1 MLIISLMLGI
11 IIILL
16 AYLIYLSRN
25 KNLKYEITEK
35 IVDKN
40 NEMKEGLIKNLF
52 DNKKEIMEELN
63 IFKDNARE
71 TIDNNMDNLT
81 KKLEEKLKDSNT
93 IGLDIVK
100 NMSNF
105 KEAMHKNIDE
115 LISKNIEKM
124 DINSKNIVSFKEE
137 IKNEIYK
144 NIDLLL
150 KKVEDK
156 LEQSN
161 KLDKNTKDSINNFK
175 EIVSLKLEES
185 LKEGFKKSN
194 ETFASV
200 LERLSKIDEAQKNID
215 KLSQN
220 ILDLQRVLT
229 DKKLRGNFGE
239 VQLSQILFNI
249 FGEKGKLYD
258 LQYEMKEKKIVDAII
273 FSKEPLGLLPID
285 SKFPLENFNRIQ
297 EGQDAKKDF
306 IDDVKKHIKDI
317 SIKYVVTQ
325 GLKQAIMFIPSEAVY
340 IYILSSCPEII
351 NLSYDNKVWIAGPT
365 TLMAIATTIQL
376 SVIHIEKSENAENLY
391 QDLKKLAPDFER
403 YKKRWDELLKDFSKI
418 EKDIKEISITS
429 KKIGDKFEKINTG
442 Q

>member
-124 DINSKNIVSFKEE
+124 DINSKNIVTFKEE

-185 LKEGFKKSN
+185 LKEGFKK
-194 ETFASV
+194 
-200 LERLSKIDEAQKNID
+200 
-215 KLSQN
+215 
-220 ILDLQRVLT
+220 
-229 DKKLRGNFGE
+229 
-239 VQLSQILFNI
+239 
-249 FGEKGKLYD
+249 
-258 LQYEMKEKKIVDAII
+258 
-273 FSKEPLGLLPID
+273 
-285 SKFPLENFNRIQ
+285 
-297 EGQDAKKDF
+297 
-306 IDDVKKHIKDI
+306 IK
-317 SIKYVVTQ
+317 
-325 GLKQAIMFIPSEAVY
+325 
-340 IYILSSCPEII
+340 
-351 NLSYDNKVWIAGPT
+351 
-365 TLMAIATTIQL
+365 
-376 SVIHIEKSENAENLY
+376 
-391 QDLKKLAPDFER
+391 
-403 YKKRWDELLKDFSKI
+403 
-418 EKDIKEISITS
+418 
-429 KKIGDKFEKINTG
+429 
-442 Q
+442 

>member
-1 MLIISLMLGI
+1 MLIISLMLFVVI
-11 IIILL
+11 LLL
-16 AYLIYLSRN
+16 AYLIYINS
-25 KNLKYEITEK
+25 KKDLKYEITEK

-40 NEMKEGLIKNLF
+40 NEIKEGITKNIF
-52 DNKKEIMEELN
+52 DNKKDIIEQLN
-63 IFKDNARE
+63 LFKDNARE

-81 KKLEEKLKDSNT
+81 KKLEDKLKDSNS
-93 IGLDIVK
+93 ISLDIVK
-100 NMSNF
+100 NITTF
-105 KEAMHKNIDE
+105 KEDIHKNIDE
-115 LISKNIEKM
+115 LINKNIEKL
-124 DINSKNIVSFKEE
+124 DTNSKNITSFKEE
-137 IKNEIYK
+137 IRNEIYK
-144 NIDLLL
+144 NLDILL
-150 KKVEDK
+150 KRVEEK

-220 ILDLQRVLT
+220 VLELQKVLT

-239 VQLSQILFNI
+239 VQLSQILYNV

-258 LQYEMKEKKIVDAII
+258 LQYSMKEKKVVDAII
-273 FSKEPLGLLPID
+273 FSREPLGLLPID

-297 EGQDAKKDF
+297 EGLDARKSF
-306 IDDVKKHIKDI
+306 VDDIKKHIDDI
-317 SIKYVVTQ
+317 SNKYVVIQ
-325 GLKQAIMFIPSEAVY
+325 NLNQAIMFIPSEAVY
-340 IYILSSCPEII
+340 IYILSSCPELI
-351 NLSYDNKVWIAGPT
+351 NYSYEKKVWIASPT

-376 SVIHIEKSENAENLY
+376 SIINIEKNENAENLY
-391 QDLKKLAPDFER
+391 ESLRILAPEFKRYKERWTTLIKDFE
-403 YKKRWDELLKDFSKI
+403 KI
-418 EKDIKEISITS
+418 EKDMKELSTTS
-429 KKIGDKFEKINTG
+429 KKIGDKFEKINTA

>member
-1 MLIISLMLGI
+1 MLIISLMLFVVI
-11 IIILL
+11 LLL
-16 AYLIYLSRN
+16 AYLIYINS
-25 KNLKYEITEK
+25 KKDLKYEITEK

-40 NEMKEGLIKNLF
+40 NEIKEGITKNIF
-52 DNKKEIMEELN
+52 DNKKDIIEQLN
-63 IFKDNARE
+63 LFKDNARE

-81 KKLEEKLKDSNT
+81 KKLEDKLKDSNS
-93 IGLDIVK
+93 ISLDIVK
-100 NMSNF
+100 NMTAF
-105 KEAMHKNIDE
+105 KEDIHKNIDE
-115 LISKNIEKM
+115 LINKNIEKL
-124 DINSKNIVSFKEE
+124 DTNSKNITSFKEE
-137 IKNEIYK
+137 IRNEIYK
-144 NIDLLL
+144 NLDTLL
-150 KKVEDK
+150 KRVEEK

-220 ILDLQRVLT
+220 VLELQKVLT

-239 VQLSQILFNI
+239 VQLSQILYNV

-258 LQYEMKEKKIVDAII
+258 LQYSMKEKKVVDAII
-273 FSKEPLGLLPID
+273 FSREPLGLLPID

-297 EGQDAKKDF
+297 EGLDARKSF
-306 IDDVKKHIKDI
+306 VDDIKKHIDDI
-317 SIKYVVTQ
+317 SNKYVVIQ
-325 GLKQAIMFIPSEAVY
+325 NLNQAIMFIPSEAVY
-340 IYILSSCPEII
+340 IYILSSCPELI
-351 NLSYDNKVWIAGPT
+351 NYSYEKKVWIASPT

-376 SVIHIEKSENAENLY
+376 SIINIEKNENAENLY
-391 QDLKKLAPDFER
+391 ESLRILAPEFKRYKERWTTLIKDFE
-403 YKKRWDELLKDFSKI
+403 KI
-418 EKDIKEISITS
+418 EKDMKELSTTS
-429 KKIGDKFEKINTG
+429 KKIGDKFEKINTA

>member
-124 DINSKNIVSFKEE
+124 DINSKNIVTFKEE

-297 EGQDAKKDF
+297 EGKMQ
-306 IDDVKKHIKDI
+306 
-317 SIKYVVTQ
+317 
-325 GLKQAIMFIPSEAVY
+325 
-340 IYILSSCPEII
+340 
-351 NLSYDNKVWIAGPT
+351 
-365 TLMAIATTIQL
+365 
-376 SVIHIEKSENAENLY
+376 
-391 QDLKKLAPDFER
+391 
-403 YKKRWDELLKDFSKI
+403 
-418 EKDIKEISITS
+418 
-429 KKIGDKFEKINTG
+429 KKIL
-442 Q
+442 

>member
-1 MLIISLMLGI
+1 MLIISLMLFVVI
-11 IIILL
+11 LLL
-16 AYLIYLSRN
+16 AYLIYINS
-25 KNLKYEITEK
+25 KKDLKYEITEK

-40 NEMKEGLIKNLF
+40 NEIKEGITKNIF
-52 DNKKEIMEELN
+52 DNKKDIIEQLN
-63 IFKDNARE
+63 LFKDNARE

-81 KKLEEKLKDSNT
+81 KKLEDKLKDSNS
-93 IGLDIVK
+93 ISLDIVK
-100 NMSNF
+100 NMTTF
-105 KEAMHKNIDE
+105 KEDIHKNIDE
-115 LISKNIEKM
+115 LINKNIEKL
-124 DINSKNIVSFKEE
+124 DINSKNITSFKEE
-137 IKNEIYK
+137 IRNEIYK
-144 NIDLLL
+144 NLDILL
-150 KKVEDK
+150 KRVEEK

-220 ILDLQRVLT
+220 VLELQKVLT

-239 VQLSQILFNI
+239 VQLSQILYNV

-258 LQYEMKEKKIVDAII
+258 LQYAMKEKRVVDAII

-297 EGQDAKKDF
+297 EGLDARKSF
-306 IDDVKKHIKDI
+306 VDDVKKHIDDI
-317 SIKYVVTQ
+317 SNKYVVIQ
-325 GLKQAIMFIPSEAVY
+325 NLNQAIMFIPSEAVY
-340 IYILSSCPEII
+340 IYILSSCPELI
-351 NLSYDNKVWIAGPT
+351 NYSYEKKVWIASPT

-376 SVIHIEKSENAENLY
+376 SIINIEKNENAENLY
-391 QDLKKLAPDFER
+391 ESLRILAPEFKRYKERWTTLIKDFE
-403 YKKRWDELLKDFSKI
+403 KI
-418 EKDIKEISITS
+418 EKDMKELSTTS
-429 KKIGDKFEKINTG
+429 KKIGDKFEKINTA

>member
-1 MLIISLMLGI
+1 MLIISLMLFVVI
-11 IIILL
+11 LLL
-16 AYLIYLSRN
+16 AYLIYINS
-25 KNLKYEITEK
+25 KKDLKYEITEK

-40 NEMKEGLIKNLF
+40 NEIKEGITKNIF
-52 DNKKEIMEELN
+52 DNKKDIIEQLN
-63 IFKDNARE
+63 LFKDNARE

-81 KKLEEKLKDSNT
+81 KKLEDKLKDSNS
-93 IGLDIVK
+93 ISLDIVK
-100 NMSNF
+100 NMTTF
-105 KEAMHKNIDE
+105 KEDIHKNIDE
-115 LISKNIEKM
+115 LINKNIEKL
-124 DINSKNIVSFKEE
+124 DTNSKNITSFKEE
-137 IKNEIYK
+137 IRNEIYK
-144 NIDLLL
+144 NLDILL
-150 KKVEDK
+150 KRVEEK

-220 ILDLQRVLT
+220 VLELQKVLT

-239 VQLSQILFNI
+239 VQLSQILYNV

-258 LQYEMKEKKIVDAII
+258 LQYSMKEKKVVDAII
-273 FSKEPLGLLPID
+273 FSREPLGLLPID

-297 EGQDAKKDF
+297 EGLDARKSF
-306 IDDVKKHIKDI
+306 VDDIKKHIDDI
-317 SIKYVVTQ
+317 SNKYVVIQ
-325 GLKQAIMFIPSEAVY
+325 NLNQAIMFIPSEAVY
-340 IYILSSCPEII
+340 IYILSSCPELI
-351 NLSYDNKVWIAGPT
+351 NYSYEKKVWIASPT

-376 SVIHIEKSENAENLY
+376 SIINIEKNENAENLY
-391 QDLKKLAPDFER
+391 ESLRILAPEFKRYKERWTTLIKDFE
-403 YKKRWDELLKDFSKI
+403 KI
-418 EKDIKEISITS
+418 EKDMKELSTTS
-429 KKIGDKFEKINTG
+429 KKIGDKFEKINTA

>member
-1 MLIISLMLGI
+1 MLIISLMLFVVI
-11 IIILL
+11 LLL
-16 AYLIYLSRN
+16 AYLIYINS
-25 KNLKYEITEK
+25 KKDLKYEITEK

-40 NEMKEGLIKNLF
+40 NEIKEGITKNIF
-52 DNKKEIMEELN
+52 DNKKDIIEQLN
-63 IFKDNARE
+63 LFKDNARE

-81 KKLEEKLKDSNT
+81 KKLEDKLKDSNS
-93 IGLDIVK
+93 ISLDIVK
-100 NMSNF
+100 NMTTF
-105 KEAMHKNIDE
+105 KEDIHKNIDE
-115 LISKNIEKM
+115 LINKNIEKL
-124 DINSKNIVSFKEE
+124 DINSKNITNFKEE
-137 IKNEIYK
+137 IRNEIYK
-144 NIDLLL
+144 NLDILL
-150 KKVEDK
+150 KRVEEK

-220 ILDLQRVLT
+220 VLELQKVLT

-239 VQLSQILFNI
+239 VQLSQILYNV

-258 LQYEMKEKKIVDAII
+258 LQYTMKEKKVVDAII

-297 EGQDAKKDF
+297 EGLDARKSF
-306 IDDVKKHIKDI
+306 VDDVKKHIDDI
-317 SIKYVVTQ
+317 SNKYVVIQ
-325 GLKQAIMFIPSEAVY
+325 NLNQAIMFIPSEAVY
-340 IYILSSCPEII
+340 IYILSSCPELI
-351 NLSYDNKVWIAGPT
+351 NYSYEKKVWIASPT

-376 SVIHIEKSENAENLY
+376 SIINIEKNENAENLY
-391 QDLKKLAPDFER
+391 ESLRILAPEFKRYKERWTTLIKDFE
-403 YKKRWDELLKDFSKI
+403 KI
-418 EKDIKEISITS
+418 EKDMKELSTTS
-429 KKIGDKFEKINTG
+429 KKIGDKFEKINTA